1 LATELLAVV
10 AGFLVL
16 ESVKVA
22 SVVERMTARWPVASV
37 RPIRNCVDRR
47 RIADPGEFR
56 PLMTKSE

>member
-1 LATELLAVV
+1 V